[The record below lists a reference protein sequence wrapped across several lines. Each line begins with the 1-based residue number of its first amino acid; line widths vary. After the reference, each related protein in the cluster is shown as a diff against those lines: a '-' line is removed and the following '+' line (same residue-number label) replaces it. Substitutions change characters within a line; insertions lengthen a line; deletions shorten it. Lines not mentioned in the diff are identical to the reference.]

1 MNLFWFTFLL
11 QTHGLQNLTALVP
24 LILLSTGMGFVAVY
38 ALQQDQLTKTMQ
50 THSITLGMN
59 ISDSGKVTN
68 QMWLQFLETEV
79 VTRLDYAT
87 ITDAIGIYKGT
98 VEKSKIISV
107 TVDERT
113 TGSLK
118 IIENLLQ
125 VGQTYKTQF
134 RQDSI
139 LYQTT
144 EVPTLEFA

>member
-1 MNLFWFTFLL
+1 
-11 QTHGLQNLTALVP
+11 
-24 LILLSTGMGFVAVY
+24 
-38 ALQQDQLTKTMQ
+38 MQ

-118 IIENLLQ
+118 IIENLKQ

-134 RQDSI
+134 RQDSV
-139 LYQTT
+139 LYTKT

>member
-1 MNLFWFTFLL
+1 
-11 QTHGLQNLTALVP
+11 
-24 LILLSTGMGFVAVY
+24 
-38 ALQQDQLTKTMQ
+38 
-50 THSITLGMN
+50 MN

-98 VEKSKIISV
+98 VENSKIISV

-113 TGSLK
+113 TNSLQ
-118 IIENLLQ
+118 IIDQLKQ
-125 VGQTYKTQF
+125 VGAVYKQQF

-139 LYQTT
+139 LYQKT